1 MAQTKLYL
9 TEGHDKRDHSDLD
22 GDNDDDEEVAAV
34 RKNHR
39 VNSPLHEAKL
49 LSSMSR
55 GTSHAASSV
64 RRFKG
69 AFSDSS
75 PAMNQDN

>member
-1 MAQTKLYL
+1 VLLMVQAKLYL

-22 GDNDDDEEVAAV
+22 GDNDDEVAAV
-34 RKNHR
+34 RKNQR
-39 VNSPLHEAKL
+39 VNAPLDEAKV

-64 RRFKG
+64 RRSKG
-69 AFSDSS
+69 AFSDSR
-75 PAMNQDN
+75 PA

>member
-1 MAQTKLYL
+1 VLLMVQAKLYL

-22 GDNDDDEEVAAV
+22 GDNDDEVAAV
-34 RKNHR
+34 RKNQR
-39 VNSPLHEAKL
+39 VNAPLDDAKV

-64 RRFKG
+64 RRSKG
-69 AFSDSS
+69 AFSDSR
-75 PAMNQDN
+75 PA

>member
-1 MAQTKLYL
+1 MLLMVQAKLYL

-22 GDNDDDEEVAAV
+22 GDNDDEVAAV
-34 RKNHR
+34 RKNQR
-39 VNSPLHEAKL
+39 VNAPLDEAKV

-64 RRFKG
+64 RRSKG
-69 AFSDSS
+69 AFSDSR
-75 PAMNQDN
+75 PA

>member
-1 MAQTKLYL
+1 VLLMVQEKLYL

-34 RKNHR
+34 RKNQR
-39 VNSPLHEAKL
+39 VNAPLDEAKV

-64 RRFKG
+64 RRSKG
-69 AFSDSS
+69 AFSDSR
-75 PAMNQDN
+75 PA